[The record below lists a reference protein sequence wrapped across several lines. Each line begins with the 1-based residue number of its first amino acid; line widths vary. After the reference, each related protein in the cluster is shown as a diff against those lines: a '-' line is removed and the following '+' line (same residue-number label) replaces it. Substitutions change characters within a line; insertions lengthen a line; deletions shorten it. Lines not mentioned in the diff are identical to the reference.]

1 MSIVIVGMLDER
13 EEALQIIKERVE
25 KRGHEAILIDVS
37 IGTGAIVSSLKADV
51 TCEEIAKLGGGTFEQ
66 IKGMLAKEREKATSM
81 VAEGLSKKVMELYQ
95 AGGMKGMIA
104 IAGMTG
110 TFLSLTAM
118 RALPFGV
125 PKVLISSVTAMPAY
139 ANRLADYFGVRDI
152 TVMHSV
158 VDTVGLNSLVRT
170 LAVNGANA
178 ICGMVEGLE
187 LSRKEKK
194 PSIALTEFGF
204 CDKGAHYVRA
214 LLEKDYDLISFHA
227 TGVGDRAA
235 VDLVS
240 QGFFEAFIDL
250 VPASFSEY
258 LFGGNRGSGPN
269 RLDAALRT
277 SVPYILAPCGFDMI
291 SCGPVERRDK
301 GDPLWVSRKLA
312 DRKLLI
318 QDAMRVQARTSVEEM
333 ETIAKAVA
341 EKLNPYPNKNRVKI
355 VIPRKGFSSL
365 SVEGGALYDPVADN
379 AFVSALKKYL
389 DPGIKIVEVD
399 TDINNTRFAQA
410 VVGAL
415 KESLKR

>member
-1 MSIVIVGMLDER
+1 
-13 EEALQIIKERVE
+13 
-25 KRGHEAILIDVS
+25 
-37 IGTGAIVSSLKADV
+37 
-51 TCEEIAKLGGGTFEQ
+51 
-66 IKGMLAKEREKATSM
+66 
-81 VAEGLSKKVMELYQ
+81 
-95 AGGMKGMIA
+95 MIA

-125 PKVLISSVTAMPAY
+125 PKLLISSVTAMPAY

-158 VDTVGLNSLVRT
+158 VDTVGLNPLVRT

-178 ICGMVEGLE
+178 IAGMVERLE
-187 LSRKEKK
+187 PLKKEKK
-194 PSIALTEFGF
+194 PAIALTEFGF
-204 CDKGAHYVRA
+204 CDKGAHYVRE

-227 TGVGDRAA
+227 TGLGDRAA

-258 LFGGNRGSGPN
+258 LFGGNRASGPN

-277 SVPYILAPCGFDMI
+277 SVPYILSPCGFDMI
-291 SCGPVERRDK
+291 SCGPIERRDK

-312 DRKLLI
+312 ERKLLI

-341 EKLNPYPNKNRVKI
+341 EKLNQYPNKNLLKF
-355 VIPRKGFSSL
+355 VIPQKGFSSL
-365 SVEGGALYDPVADN
+365 SVEGGALYDPISDK
-379 AFVSALKKYL
+379 AFVDALRKYL
-389 DPGIKIVEVD
+389 DPGIKVVEVN
-399 TDINNTRFAQA
+399 TDINNSQFALA
-410 VVGAL
+410 VVEAL
-415 KESLKR
+415 KKSLRR